1 MSTPVARSR
10 RPYAT
15 LAIALGVMAG
25 VGLALRL
32 CWPVEG
38 GGAGPDASGP
48 EGTLVIFHAGSLTVP
63 FAAVAKA
70 YQKKHPRAVLRSEA
84 AGSRHS
90 ARKISELGRRAD
102 VFGSADY
109 AVVDDLLVPRFA
121 RWNVHFAKNELIL
134 AYGPR
139 SKRRSEMSPASWH
152 RILAD
157 PEVRFGR
164 ADPDS
169 DPCGY
174 RTLMMFQLAER
185 HLGEPGLAA
194 RLAAKHGRTFIRP
207 KETDLLALLE
217 AGEIDY
223 LPIYRSVAVQHRLS
237 FVALPP
243 EINLGDPA
251 RAADYR
257 KAQVEVSGK
266 TPGTKTTLWGEPI
279 VYSVTI
285 PSNAPN
291 PSGAEAFVAFLLSPE
306 GRALVERSGQPPV
319 LPPVVTGPEALP
331 PGLARLLGPQA
342 PEPRRPPGRSA
353 P

>member
-1 MSTPVARSR
+1 MPGSSAPSR
-10 RPYAT
+10 RSPRT
-15 LAIALGVMAG
+15 LFIALGVIAGAG
-25 VGLALRL
+25 VALAF
-32 CWPVEG
+32 CWPFGRG
-38 GGAGPDASGP
+38 GPGPAASGP

-63 FAAVAKA
+63 FEEVAKA
-70 YQKKHPRAVLRSEA
+70 FRAKHPRALLRLEA

-109 AVVDDLLVPRFA
+109 GVVDQLLVPKFA
-121 RWNVHFAKNELIL
+121 RWNVHFAKNELII
-134 AYGPR
+134 AHGPR
-139 SKRRSEMSPASWH
+139 SKRRAEVSAANWH

-174 RTLMMFQLAER
+174 RTLMVFQLAER

-194 RLAAKHGRTFIRP
+194 RLTAKHGRTFIRP

-237 FVALPP
+237 FVTLPP
-243 EINLGDPA
+243 EINLGDPT
-251 RAADYR
+251 RAATYR
-257 KAQVEVSGK
+257 EARVEVSGK
-266 TPGTKTTLWGEPI
+266 KPGTKVTLAGEPI

-285 PSNAPN
+285 PTNAPN
-291 PSGAEAFVAFLLSPE
+291 PTGAEAFVAFLLTKE
-306 GRALVERSGQPPV
+306 GRALVEQSGQPPV
-319 LPPVVTGPEALP
+319 LPPVVTGREALP
-331 PGLARLLGPQA
+331 PGLARLLGPLPADGERPAGRPA
-342 PEPRRPPGRSA
+342 P
-353 P
+353 